1 MWPAEDNSL
10 SNARVRL
17 WRLFILGRTVVTGLL
32 LFLLGLVNVFYIP
45 KNFAPL
51 FIVSVIQ
58 FVINAAYYYLWKRRD
73 LPLLGYICFTAEIV
87 LITLQVLN
95 FGADGYVFVLA
106 YLWPIVMAGQLIGSS
121 AILPFTL
128 LSTLSFTTI
137 ILLQYNGLVYHEKI
151 LMPNGTSQALVLS
164 LPYLAFTALLVWV
177 LVREVQR
184 TYDRIAEQNRALLA
198 MNHLLSSILRSMTEG
213 VFLLDR
219 EGRVTLCNRAASD
232 LLNLQEGK
240 SLPPALAEHLQ
251 PALAVPQIP
260 ERLQFPYA
268 GRTIS
273 LSLVHI
279 PADGAQE
286 QILGVARDVTREAEV
301 EQMKSDFLAYAT
313 HELRTPLTTIK
324 TLVSLLRYT
333 PLDAKAREYLDLLDA
348 QVERQRRM
356 ITNLLDLARLEA
368 GRYELPIEDVDLA
381 QVLRLAAR
389 GLQPLAEG
397 KGLSLTLHLEAL
409 PARIPSNASGLEQV
423 FVNLIHNAIQ
433 FTDEGGVT
441 IAGGQDEGTVWVTVE
456 DTGIGMTPE
465 QREHLFTKFYP
476 MRAQAKRGEG
486 TGLGLV
492 ISRMIVEALGGRI
505 EVESTPG
512 KGSRFTVRLPL
523 HGAPSG

>member
-1 MWPAEDNSL
+1 
-10 SNARVRL
+10 
-17 WRLFILGRTVVTGLL
+17 
-32 LFLLGLVNVFYIP
+32 
-45 KNFAPL
+45 
-51 FIVSVIQ
+51 
-58 FVINAAYYYLWKRRD
+58 
-73 LPLLGYICFTAEIV
+73 
-87 LITLQVLN
+87 
-95 FGADGYVFVLA
+95 
-106 YLWPIVMAGQLIGSS
+106 
-121 AILPFTL
+121 
-128 LSTLSFTTI
+128 
-137 ILLQYNGLVYHEKI
+137 
-151 LMPNGTSQALVLS
+151 
-164 LPYLAFTALLVWV
+164 
-177 LVREVQR
+177 
-184 TYDRIAEQNRALLA
+184 
-198 MNHLLSSILRSMTEG
+198 
-213 VFLLDR
+213 
-219 EGRVTLCNRAASD
+219 
-232 LLNLQEGK
+232 
-240 SLPPALAEHLQ
+240 
-251 PALAVPQIP
+251 
-260 ERLQFPYA
+260 
-268 GRTIS
+268 
-273 LSLVHI
+273 
-279 PADGAQE
+279 
-286 QILGVARDVTREAEV
+286 
-301 EQMKSDFLAYAT
+301 DFLSYAT

-333 PLDAKAREYLDLLDA
+333 PLDAKAREYLDLVDA
-348 QVERQRRM
+348 QLERQRRM

-381 QVLRLAAR
+381 QVLRSAAR

-441 IAGGQDEGTVWVTVE
+441 ITGGQDERTVWVTVE
-456 DTGIGMTPE
+456 DTGIGMTPD